1 MAVKRICEGGPSPEM
16 GSFRE
21 RKAGDRYRSPLF
33 RQPDVSFPRA
43 REAERMLCFFHDFQ
57 IKVILWRSSVI

>member
-1 MAVKRICEGGPSPEM
+1 LRGRTFAGNGKLP
-16 GSFRE
+16 E
-21 RKAGDRYRSPLF
+21 RKAEARYRSPLF